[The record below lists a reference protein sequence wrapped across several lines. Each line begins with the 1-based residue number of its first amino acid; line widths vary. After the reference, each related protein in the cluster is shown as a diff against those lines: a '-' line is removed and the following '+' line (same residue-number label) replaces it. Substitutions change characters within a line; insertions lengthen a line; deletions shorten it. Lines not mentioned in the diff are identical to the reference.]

1 MLATMYRP
9 LRTIAMTDRKAYN
22 AAKQREYRRNN
33 VHAGPVES
41 VHIEQDVH
49 ADVHASGTN
58 LPSHDTFAGI
68 GRGIPYKGYVL
79 VSNATGQP
87 DRVVSERAWIARLYT
102 KCTHGLSGWA
112 CKVQSCYRS

>member
-1 MLATMYRP
+1 
-9 LRTIAMTDRKAYN
+9 MTDRKAYN

-41 VHIEQDVH
+41 VHIAQDVH

-68 GRGIPYKGYVL
+68 GRGIPVNGYVL
-79 VSNATGQP
+79 THLHVI
-87 DRVVSERAWIARLYT
+87 VSERAWLARLRT
-102 KCTHGLSGWA
+102 RCAHATHHRANGWA
-112 CKVQSCYRS
+112 CSCYGS

>member
-41 VHIEQDVH
+41 VHIKQDVH

-79 VSNATGQP
+79 THLHGI
-87 DRVVSERAWIARLYT
+87 VSERAWLAGLRT
-102 KCTHGLSGWA
+102 RCTHATHHRANGWA
-112 CKVQSCYRS
+112 CSCC